1 MILLAAGAIFLCLEA
16 VYKGECDDF
25 ARRRRENFGFRG
37 QYKGKY
43 LEFGPPQARKF
54 LSDFLADRP
63 NILFIPPSVSKS
75 GGARGG

>member
-1 MILLAAGAIFLCLEA
+1 MILPAAGAKILDLEA
-16 VYKGECDDF
+16 I
-25 ARRRRENFGFRG
+25 
-37 QYKGKY
+37 YKGKY